1 MQSPPPRLPTGFSVK
16 KKEVPE
22 MLGLSVTATGTALT
36 QAHTG
41 GLYELLGKRPPAKPL
56 KIVCVA
62 HCVIGVVQCVPM
74 CMLLDTIS
82 PVMEG
87 ETARKTIFAT
97 TGCSGKWCYG
107 IRKSS
112 AQIPACCFPAVVP

>member
-1 MQSPPPRLPTGFSVK
+1 MQSPPPHLPTGFSVK
-16 KKEVPE
+16 KKQVPE

-41 GLYELLGKRPPAKPL
+41 GLSELLGKRPPAKPL

-82 PVMEG
+82 PVMEA

-97 TGCSGKWCYG
+97 TGCSEKGAMG
-107 IRKSS
+107 SGR
-112 AQIPACCFPAVVP
+112 AQLKFQPVVFQL